1 MGDDPNYALDQTS
14 TLAIT
19 PDGKTIAAVNFISN
33 NIELL
38 EDAWVMDS
46 AKFVNS
52 ADNFTGL
59 SLINLAP
66 GPTIFRITA
75 LDNFGQL
82 ITGEGVSNPFD
93 WELPADTQISLS
105 MAELFGFEQHGTSW
119 LDYDPLRSTG
129 GCWIR
134 FNRRH

>member
-1 MGDDPNYALDQTS
+1 VQTCALP
-14 TLAIT
+14 IC
-19 PDGKTIAAVNFISN
+19 N

-38 EDAWVMDS
+38 TDAWVMDS

-66 GPTIFRITA
+66 GPTTFRITA

-105 MAELFGFEQHGTSW
+105 MAELFGFDSTERLGWVTI
-119 LDYDPLRSTG
+119 RSRRAG
-129 GCWIR
+129 GAGC
-134 FNRRH
+134 